1 MYTNVINNDDF
12 LKLLNALL
20 FFRMLIIPTYITQS
34 ATTNH
39 MVLSGV
45 IKLSSSLTQFVWGVT
60 LELLRVTEL
69 FVDQYENSKIKDK
82 KPLAESIPVLK
93 PVPSLLQQNEEKVE
107 EGGNA
112 AEAPQVEILTLQA
125 LQKLLNGSLPQ
136 TKVRILKIPF
146 HASWRQSISD
156 TQ

>member
-1 MYTNVINNDDF
+1 
-12 LKLLNALL
+12 
-20 FFRMLIIPTYITQS
+20 MLIIPTYITQS